1 VAALDEDIAWVAA
14 GAGGLSE
21 VIETIPPVSEA
32 GLEYSALLTEQAA
45 SDQVNSFATFL
56 PSFCVLELFC

>member
-1 VAALDEDIAWVAA
+1 
-14 GAGGLSE
+14 LSE

-32 GLEYSALLTEQAA
+32 GLEYSALLTELAA